1 MASGVW
7 SGHLSFA
14 LLSIPVRLIPA
25 ARSESIS
32 FNMLHRDDLSRL
44 KQQYVCLVDNQI
56 VERSEVVKGF
66 EYRKGEY
73 VVLEPQEISE
83 ISPLTTE
90 TMNIL
95 EFVQSSE
102 VDSIYFDSSYYI
114 KPEDAGKNAYAL
126 LTKAMEN
133 GSYYGVAKVAM
144 HNREYTVIIRPYK
157 GILLLHTMFYA
168 NEVRDPEFRV
178 DVEPKQTEVDMGIML
193 ISSMSDSFTPEKY
206 SDSFQEALQELIK
219 NKLEGQPTPKKEKA
233 TKKSAVPDLLEALKL
248 SMAQVNEGNAAKKAK
263 NGKNGG
269 KK

>member
-7 SGHLSFA
+7 SGHLNLS

-25 ARSESIS
+25 ARSEGIS

-56 VERSEVVKGF
+56 VSRDEVVKGYEF
-66 EYRKGEY
+66 RKNEY
-73 VVLEPQEISE
+73 VVVEPQEITE
-83 ISPLTTE
+83 ISPQTTE

-95 EFVQSSE
+95 EFVQASE

-126 LTKAMEN
+126 LTKAMQN
-133 GSYYGVAKVAM
+133 GSFYGVAKVAM

-157 GILLLHTMFYA
+157 GILLLHTMFYS
-168 NEVRDPEFRV
+168 NEVRDPEFK
-178 DVEPKQTEVDMGIML
+178 VEVVPKDKEVEMGVML
-193 ISSMSDSFTPEKY
+193 ISSMADDFTPEKY

-219 NKLEGQPTPKKEKA
+219 GKIEGTPFVKKEKT
-233 TKKSAVPDLLEALKL
+233 TKKSAVPDILEALKL
-248 SMAQVNEGNAAKKAK
+248 SMAQINEDKATKKK
-263 NGKNGG
+263 NGNGG